1 MWPLCGLY
9 VMSVHFAQTDDIAS
23 AYDISMSLPDCVK
36 IWGYICPQL
45 PLQIVPESDPTPVA
59 MSIWDI
65 QSQSVAE

>member
-1 MWPLCGLY
+1 
-9 VMSVHFAQTDDIAS
+9 MSVHFAQTDDIAS

-59 MSIWDI
+59 MSI
-65 QSQSVAE
+65 